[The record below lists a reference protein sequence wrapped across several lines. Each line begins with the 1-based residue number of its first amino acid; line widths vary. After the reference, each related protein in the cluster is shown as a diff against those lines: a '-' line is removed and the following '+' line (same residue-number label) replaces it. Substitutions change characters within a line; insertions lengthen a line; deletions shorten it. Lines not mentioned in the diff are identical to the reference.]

1 MVKVY
6 DRQKKQL
13 VESHEYQE
21 VWLQRLYE
29 TSWGRLLQVVIT
41 HRWFSKLASWRD
53 YTRFSKLKISEFVA
67 QYGIALDDYETKDY
81 STFAA
86 FFTRQLKADKRPIS
100 PEGSVIAVADA
111 KLLVYPIT
119 TEGKIAIKGQAYKL
133 SDLLAHKA
141 FNQLFLGGTLC
152 IYRLSV
158 EDYHRYVASETGNIF
173 HQQNI
178 KGKLHTVRDIA
189 LRRVPV
195 YKENQREYCLIEHRN
210 VGSVLQMEV
219 GALTVG
225 TIHNYRSQFSYRGV
239 EKGFFSLGGSTI
251 LVAYGANRII
261 MDADIMENSRLGIE
275 SQVKLGERVGIHDVK
290 QIRDL
295 F

>member
-6 DRQKKQL
+6 DRHKKQL
-13 VESHEYQE
+13 VELPEYQE

-29 TSWGRLLQVVIT
+29 TSWGRPLQALIT
-41 HRWFSKLASWRD
+41 HRWFSKLISWRD
-53 YTRFSKLKISEFVA
+53 YTRFSKTKISDFVT
-67 QYGIALDDYETKDY
+67 QYGISLEDYETKNY

-86 FFTRQLKADKRPIS
+86 FFTRQLRADKRPIS

-119 TEGKIAIKGQAYKL
+119 RQAAIAIKGQTYKL
-133 SDLLAHKA
+133 SDLLGSES
-141 FNQLFLGGTLC
+141 FSQLFIGGTLC
-152 IYRLSV
+152 VYRLSV
-158 EDYHRYVASETGNIF
+158 EDYHRYVVSETGSVR
-173 HQQNI
+173 HQQKI

-210 VGSVLQMEV
+210 VGTVLQMEV

-225 TIHNYRSQFSYRGV
+225 TIHNYPSQFLYRGV

-251 LVAYGANRII
+251 LIAYGANKVM
-261 MDADIMENSRLGIE
+261 MDADIMENSQLGIE
-275 SQVKLGERVGIHDVK
+275 SQVRLGERVGIHDA
-290 QIRDL
+290 
-295 F
+295 